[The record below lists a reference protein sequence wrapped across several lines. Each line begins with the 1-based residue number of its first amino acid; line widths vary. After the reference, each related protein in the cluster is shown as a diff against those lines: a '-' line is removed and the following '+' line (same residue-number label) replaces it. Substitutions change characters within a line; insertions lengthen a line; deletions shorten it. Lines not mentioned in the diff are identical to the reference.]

1 LRLQDG
7 SSVFRFRLFEI
18 LLPVWGISRKVMDEN
33 ISMQSPDV
41 SDELDFDEDFMRIDA
56 AICEYDA
63 IGTAPQRKGEG
74 AFQWTSIEKA
84 CMTLLARAQDIRV
97 AIWYIRA
104 CMARR
109 GIAGLAESVR
119 VLADIM
125 SLPVDAI
132 HPRALPGEAPG
143 DIHALH
149 LGWISTPQFLHQF
162 GCACFGETD
171 VSLDAL
177 ANGEAGAILE
187 DSAHKAS
194 ASSFLHK
201 IKDSF
206 LRINESMDA
215 AERQIDIAGVLTLL
229 NQALSR
235 ISTNEPPR
243 TSDEPSVSAV
253 EPVRNGEAHR
263 SGSSLATRKDVEA
276 ALDRIVEYFL
286 LHEPSH
292 PAPIFLSRVRRMLGA
307 GFEEVMAELYPEG
320 AALAAQLGR
329 PAGAR

>member
-1 LRLQDG
+1 MIKNDG
-7 SSVFRFRLFEI
+7 EGSAQEL
-18 LLPVWGISRKVMDEN
+18 
-33 ISMQSPDV
+33 
-41 SDELDFDEDFMRIDA
+41 DELEFDQDFIRIDA
-56 AICEYDA
+56 AISEYDSV
-63 IGTAPQRKGEG
+63 GSAPQRKGES

-84 CMTLLARAQDIRV
+84 CLGLLARAKDIRV

-132 HPRALPGEAPG
+132 HPRALAGEVPGE
-143 DIHALH
+143 IHALH
-149 LGWISTPQFLHQF
+149 LGWISGHQFLHQF
-162 GCACFGETD
+162 GGACFGETD
-171 VSLDAL
+171 ISLNAL

-194 ASSFLHK
+194 ASSFLHQ
-201 IKDSF
+201 IQDSF
-206 LRINESMDA
+206 VRINESMGATEQPVDVT
-215 AERQIDIAGVLTLL
+215 GVLTLL
-229 NQALSR
+229 GQALSR
-235 ISTNEPPR
+235 INTNEPPD
-243 TSDEPSVSAV
+243 TSDEPSVSVV
-253 EPVRNGEAHR
+253 EPVRHGETYGIR
-263 SGSSLATRKDVEA
+263 SSLATRKDVEA

>member
-1 LRLQDG
+1 MND
-7 SSVFRFRLFEI
+7 SA
-18 LLPVWGISRKVMDEN
+18 PVQ
-33 ISMQSPDV
+33 SMQAADG
-41 SDELDFDEDFMRIDA
+41 LDFDEDFIRIDA
-56 AICEYDA
+56 AVCEYDS
-63 IGTAPQRKGEG
+63 IGNAPQRKGES

-84 CMTLLARAQDIRV
+84 CLGLLARAKDIRV

-132 HPRALPGEAPG
+132 HPRALAGEVPGE
-143 DIHALH
+143 IHALH
-149 LGWISTPQFLHQF
+149 LGWISGHQFLHQF

-171 VSLDAL
+171 ISLNAL
-177 ANGEAGAILE
+177 ANGEAGAILNE
-187 DSAHKAS
+187 PASRTS
-194 ASSFLHK
+194 ASNFLHE
-201 IKDSF
+201 IQESF
-206 LRINESMDA
+206 VRISESMRV
-215 AERQIDIAGVLTLL
+215 AEQQVDVTGVLNLL
-229 NQALSR
+229 NLALSR
-235 ISTNEPPR
+235 LGANGPPAANDALPIR
-243 TSDEPSVSAV
+243 DV
-253 EPVRNGEAHR
+253 EQGRGGEVYEIR
-263 SGSSLATRKDVEA
+263 GELATRKDVEA